1 MGRRSHIQFWKKLY
15 RLALLDRI
23 SVSKSQM
30 YFHCCLCLS
39 ADNALNT
46 SVTRY
51 LWLSLLAEECHSI
64 RSHPS
69 DFSDHGPRCWW
80 GCLLPSLNRFHV
92 HGEGKKE
99 IPGFPAL
106 GELCSTSRAIAI
118 IPDPDLGCYLYSCI
132 DFQCSDDKILVG
144 RKFWHENCSLC
155 AFSGRMCLGTSLVG
169 DFTCWYE
176 LQMILGNQR
185 ILSSAQTG
193 DYLLDSIRKF
203 LMENF
208 SVICFTGK
216 LFLVF
221 CLYLFSSLPF
231 YYILSMMVMLNL
243 ISSFIVQ
250 GTYLYYMI

>member
-1 MGRRSHIQFWKKLY
+1 
-15 RLALLDRI
+15 
-23 SVSKSQM
+23 M

-51 LWLSLLAEECHSI
+51 LCLSLLAEECHGI

-69 DFSDHGPRCWW
+69 DFSDHGPMCWW
-80 GCLLPSLNRFHV
+80 GCLLSSLNRLHV

-99 IPGFPAL
+99 VPGSPAL
-106 GELCSTSRAIAI
+106 WELCSTSPAIAI

-144 RKFWHENCSLC
+144 RNFWHENCSLYG
-155 AFSGRMCLGTSLVG
+155 FSGKMCLCTSLVG

-176 LQMILGNQR
+176 LQMILGNRR

-193 DYLLDSIRKF
+193 DYLMDSFRRF

-208 SVICFTGK
+208 SIISSIGK
-216 LFLVF
+216 LFLTF
-221 CLYLFSSLPF
+221 CLYFFSSLPF
-231 YYILSMMVMLNL
+231 YYILSMMVMLDL